1 MQIIRTA
8 FYFMQTMKNISVTF
22 KMVEKIAS
30 QATQSTKHYITQY
43 YIHGMLWCS
52 EKKAKYLNS
61 ENNLFNKHII
71 YLCKKSQT

>member
-22 KMVEKIAS
+22 KMVGKIAS

-43 YIHGMLWCS
+43 YIHGML
-52 EKKAKYLNS
+52 
-61 ENNLFNKHII
+61 
-71 YLCKKSQT
+71 